1 MAFEY
6 FKFHSLAN
14 FTLANNNGLF
24 YGENG
29 QLLHESSYLLR
40 HFKDNGYIV
49 GLFSDEWMIEEIL
62 WETENQFNE
71 PFTRLDHLAV
81 SLACDSN
88 HDLTKKINII
98 PDSGVNTIFRKCMYG
113 KSLIIKIY

>member
-1 MAFEY
+1 MMAFEY

-40 HFKDNGYIV
+40 YFKDNGYIV
-49 GLFSDEWMIEEIL
+49 GLFSDE
-62 WETENQFNE
+62 
-71 PFTRLDHLAV
+71 
-81 SLACDSN
+81 
-88 HDLTKKINII
+88 
-98 PDSGVNTIFRKCMYG
+98 
-113 KSLIIKIY
+113 